1 MIKRF
6 FLSLITA
13 LCVVST
19 AFGQNAGLLFV
30 SPQQF
35 FNNNGNPLSG
45 GKVYYYQ
52 PGTLTNKPVW
62 SDANETTPLTNPVIL
77 NAAGRPNGAVAIY
90 GEGTYRQIIKDA
102 NDNQIAD
109 IVTASGG
116 GGGGGGG
123 STGDGDLVG
132 TIKPWAGLIAPNQ
145 YAFAYGQELS
155 RTTFNALYTAIT
167 YSTSVSC
174 TSGSPILTSL
184 SDTTQIA
191 IGSNVEL
198 SCTAPGTTVIS
209 KTAITVTLSANS
221 SITGDVTALF
231 FPWGNGNGSTT
242 FNLPD
247 LRGYAIAGRDNM
259 GGVAAGRLTTAY
271 FNPGGTSDPDA
282 LGAVGGNQLHTMTLL
297 ELVAHTH
304 TGTTGTESASHTHSG
319 TTGSNS
325 VSHTHTEVAMV
336 QTGPAAPGTGTA
348 TWAPLSQQTGT
359 QSANHTHSFTSEIE
373 SATHTHDFTTASTG
387 STAAFSVVQP
397 SITLNYI
404 IKIIPDTTSL
414 VSTGVTSIESMTGDI
429 ACGTGLLCTG
439 NIISITGGGGGGGGS
454 PSSPDTSVQYNN
466 SGNFG
471 GTNLLT
477 WVSPALFIGHAGAAT
492 GQLKLSGTTSGT
504 ITLQSQDAAG
514 TFNFNL
520 PITVGTSGQPLLSGG
535 GGSTAMSW
543 GTLSGNT
550 TTFATT
556 SGSLVSGNCAKFD
569 ASGNIV
575 DFGGACG
582 GTGSPGGANTQVQ
595 YNNSSSFGANA
606 NLTWVSP
613 ALTIGVAGSATGQ
626 LKLTGTTSGTITIQG
641 QSAAGTYNFN
651 LPVSAGSSNDVLT
664 SAGGGASAMTWTT
677 PGTLSKVDDTNVTL
691 TLGGTPST
699 ALLKAI
705 SLTVGWT
712 GTLAVARGG
721 TGIASGTSGGIPYF
735 SAGTTITSSGIL
747 AANRLV
753 LGGGAGAAPAT
764 LGSLGTTTT
773 VLHGNAAGAPT
784 FGAVS
789 LANDVTDS
797 LAISS
802 LATVNA
808 NTMLGNWTSGTAAV
822 SANVMP
828 SCSTATSALNYT
840 NGTGVGC
847 RTNAAS
853 LTTADQTLSGG
864 ANVTAL
870 SQSTGNITVDCGA
883 RPLQYITNGG
893 AFTITAPANDG
904 SCILLVTNNGSAGTI
919 TFSGFSVGTNTGD
932 ALTTTNTNKF
942 SIHIWRINGTSGYRI
957 ATHQ

>member
-35 FNNNGNPLSG
+35 FDNNGNPLSG

-52 PGTLTNKPVW
+52 PGTLTPKIVW
-62 SDANETTPLTNPVIL
+62 NDANETTPLTNPVIL

-102 NDNQIAD
+102 NNNQIAD

-116 GGGGGGG
+116 GGSGG
-123 STGDGDLVG
+123 SSATGDGDLVG

-155 RTTFNALYTAIT
+155 RTTFNTLYTAIT

-174 TSGSPILTSL
+174 TSGSPILTGI
-184 SDTTQIA
+184 SDTTQIS
-191 IGSNVEL
+191 IGSDVEL
-198 SCTAPGTTVIS
+198 SCVAAGTTVIS

-221 SITGDVTALF
+221 SITSDVTALF

-282 LGAVGGNQLHTMTLL
+282 LGAPGGNQLHTMTLL

-304 TGTTGTESASHTHSG
+304 TGTTGTESATHIHSG
-319 TTGSNS
+319 TTNVGNANINVGDTMGLTGGFTYNNS
-325 VSHTHTEVAMV
+325 GAGTFKSPNTITD
-336 QTGPAAPGTGTA
+336 TG
-348 TWAPLSQQTGT
+348 
-359 QSANHTHSFTSEIE
+359 HTHSFTSGTE
-373 SATHTHDFTTASTG
+373 SATHTHNFTTASTG

-397 SITLNYI
+397 TLTLNYI
-404 IKIIPDTTSL
+404 IKTTPDTASS

-439 NIISITGGGGGGGGS
+439 NIISATGGGGGGS
-454 PSSPDTSVQYNN
+454 PGSPDTSIQYNN
-466 SGNFG
+466 SSTFA

-520 PITVGTSGQPLLSGG
+520 PITAGTSGQPLLSGG
-535 GGSTAMSW
+535 GGATAMSW

-582 GTGSPGGANTQVQ
+582 GTGSPAGADTQIQ
-595 YNNSSSFGANA
+595 YNDSSSFGASA

-641 QSAAGTYNFN
+641 QSVAGTYNFN
-651 LPVSAGSSNDVLT
+651 LPTSAGSSDDVLT

-747 AANRLV
+747 AANQLV

-789 LANDVTDS
+789 LANDVTGS

-822 SANVMP
+822 SANAMP
-828 SCSTATSALNYT
+828 SCSTATSALIYT
-840 NGTGVGC
+840 SGTGVGC

-870 SQSTGNITVDCGA
+870 SQSTGNITIDCGA

-919 TFSGFSVGTNTGD
+919 TFSGFSVGANTGD
-932 ALTTTNTNKF
+932 ALTTTNTEKF
-942 SIHIWRINGTSGYRI
+942 SIHMWRVNGTSGYRI
-957 ATHQ
+957 AAHQ

>member
-1 MIKRF
+1 MG
-6 FLSLITA
+6 
-13 LCVVST
+13 CV
-19 AFGQNAGLLFV
+19 
-30 SPQQF
+30 
-35 FNNNGNPLSG
+35 
-45 GKVYYYQ
+45 
-52 PGTLTNKPVW
+52 
-62 SDANETTPLTNPVIL
+62 
-77 NAAGRPNGAVAIY
+77 
-90 GEGTYRQIIKDA
+90 
-102 NDNQIAD
+102 
-109 IVTASGG
+109 
-116 GGGGGGG
+116 
-123 STGDGDLVG
+123 
-132 TIKPWAGLIAPNQ
+132 
-145 YAFAYGQELS
+145 
-155 RTTFNALYTAIT
+155 
-167 YSTSVSC
+167 
-174 TSGSPILTSL
+174 
-184 SDTTQIA
+184 
-191 IGSNVEL
+191 
-198 SCTAPGTTVIS
+198 APGTTVIS

-221 SITGDVTALF
+221 SITSGVTALF

-282 LGAVGGNQLHTMTLL
+282 LGAAGGNQLHTMTLL

-304 TGTTGTESASHTHSG
+304 TGTTGTESATHVHSG
-319 TTGSNS
+319 TTNSGNANISSNAQKLTGGSSYNNTGAGS
-325 VSHTHTEVAMV
+325 LGNADVSDTGHTHT
-336 QTGPAAPGTGTA
+336 
-348 TWAPLSQQTGT
+348 
-359 QSANHTHSFTSEIE
+359 FTSGTE
-373 SATHTHDFTTASTG
+373 SATHTHSFTTASTG

-397 SITLNYI
+397 TLTLNYI
-404 IKIIPDTTSL
+404 IKTTPDTASS

-439 NIISITGGGGGGGGS
+439 NIISATGGGGGGS
-454 PSSPDTSVQYNN
+454 PGSPDTSIQYNN
-466 SGNFG
+466 SSTFA

-520 PITVGTSGQPLLSGG
+520 PITAGTSGQPLLSGG
-535 GGSTAMSW
+535 GGATAMSW

-575 DFGGACG
+575 DFGGSCG
-582 GTGSPGGANTQVQ
+582 GTGSPAGADTQIQ
-595 YNNSSSFGANA
+595 YNDSSSFGASA

-641 QSAAGTYNFN
+641 QSVAGTYNFN
-651 LPVSAGSSNDVLT
+651 LPTSAGSSDDVLT

-677 PGTLSKVDDTNVTL
+677 PGALSKVNDTNVTL

-699 ALLKAI
+699 ALLKAT

-747 AANRLV
+747 AANQLV
-753 LGGGAGAAPAT
+753 LGGGAGATPAT

-789 LANDVTDS
+789 LANDVTGS

-822 SANVMP
+822 SANAMP
-828 SCSTATSALNYT
+828 SCSTATSALIYT
-840 NGTGVGC
+840 SGTGVGC
-847 RTNAAS
+847 RTDAAS

-870 SQSTGNITVDCGA
+870 SQSTGNITIDCGA

-904 SCILLVTNNGSAGTI
+904 SCILLVTNNASAGSI
-919 TFSGFSVGTNTGD
+919 TFSGFSVGSSIGD
-932 ALTTTNTNKF
+932 ALTTTNTDKF
-942 SIHIWRINGTSGYRI
+942 SIHMWRINGTSGYRI
-957 ATHQ
+957 AAHQ

>member
-1 MIKRF
+1 M
-6 FLSLITA
+6 S
-13 LCVVST
+13 CV
-19 AFGQNAGLLFV
+19 
-30 SPQQF
+30 
-35 FNNNGNPLSG
+35 
-45 GKVYYYQ
+45 
-52 PGTLTNKPVW
+52 
-62 SDANETTPLTNPVIL
+62 
-77 NAAGRPNGAVAIY
+77 
-90 GEGTYRQIIKDA
+90 
-102 NDNQIAD
+102 
-109 IVTASGG
+109 
-116 GGGGGGG
+116 
-123 STGDGDLVG
+123 
-132 TIKPWAGLIAPNQ
+132 
-145 YAFAYGQELS
+145 
-155 RTTFNALYTAIT
+155 
-167 YSTSVSC
+167 
-174 TSGSPILTSL
+174 
-184 SDTTQIA
+184 
-191 IGSNVEL
+191 
-198 SCTAPGTTVIS
+198 APGTTVIS
-209 KTAITVTLSANS
+209 KTAITVTLSVNS
-221 SITGDVTALF
+221 SITSDVTALF

-282 LGAVGGNQLHTMTLL
+282 LGAPGGNQLHTMTLL

-319 TTGSNS
+319 TTNTGNANISSNAQKLVGGSQYNNTGAGS
-325 VSHTHTEVAMV
+325 LGNAVTTDTGHTHT
-336 QTGPAAPGTGTA
+336 
-348 TWAPLSQQTGT
+348 
-359 QSANHTHSFTSEIE
+359 FTSGTE
-373 SATHTHDFTTASTG
+373 SATHTHSFTTASTG

-397 SITLNYI
+397 TLTLNYI
-404 IKIIPDTTSL
+404 IKTTPDTASS

-439 NIISITGGGGGGGGS
+439 NIISATGGGGGGS
-454 PSSPDTSVQYNN
+454 PGSPDTSIQYNN
-466 SGNFG
+466 SSTFA

-535 GGSTAMSW
+535 GGATAMSW

-575 DFGGACG
+575 DFGGSCG
-582 GTGSPGGANTQVQ
+582 GTGSPAGANTQIQ
-595 YNNSSSFGANA
+595 YNNSSSFGASA

-613 ALTIGVAGSATGQ
+613 ALTIGVTGSATGQ

-641 QSAAGTYNFN
+641 QSVAGTYNFN
-651 LPVSAGSSNDVLT
+651 LPTSAGSSDDVLT

-699 ALLKAI
+699 ALLKAT

-747 AANRLV
+747 AANQLV
-753 LGGGAGAAPAT
+753 LGGGAGATPAT

-789 LANDVTDS
+789 LANDVTGS

-822 SANVMP
+822 SANAMP
-828 SCSTATSALNYT
+828 SCSTATSALIYT
-840 NGTGVGC
+840 SGTGVGC
-847 RTNAAS
+847 RTDAAS

-870 SQSTGNITVDCGA
+870 SQSTGNITIDCGA
-883 RPLQYITNGG
+883 RPLAVYHERRGLHDHR
-893 AFTITAPANDG
+893 A
-904 SCILLVTNNGSAGTI
+904 S
-919 TFSGFSVGTNTGD
+919 
-932 ALTTTNTNKF
+932 K
-942 SIHIWRINGTSGYRI
+942 
-957 ATHQ
+957 